1 MSETKRQCL
10 NCRHFRRDFNRYL
23 DRESLEDMEVGYCM
37 CEPPRPYLERIEAS
51 HYKEQVALFPLVDE
65 DAVCRMFTPNEEK

>member
-37 CEPPRPYLERIEAS
+37 CEPPKPFLERIESIEDKHFATM
-51 HYKEQVALFPLVDE
+51 FPLVDE
-65 DAVCRMFTPNEEK
+65 DAVCRMFEPTVEK